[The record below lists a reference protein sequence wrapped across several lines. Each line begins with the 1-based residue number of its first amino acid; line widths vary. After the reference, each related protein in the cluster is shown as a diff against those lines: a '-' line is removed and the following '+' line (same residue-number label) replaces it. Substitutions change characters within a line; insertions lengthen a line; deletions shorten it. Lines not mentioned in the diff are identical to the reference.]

1 MPNLAGEKLN
11 RPIPLQDLPVI
22 QFDDH
27 IDDLPVHKKR
37 RTLAPYLLLVPA
49 LLALILALAYPL
61 GRQIIMS
68 FQEFGLAQQIGTE
81 PPKWVGLQNYKT
93 LVTDR
98 AIWAIII
105 RSIIFCFVNAAAT
118 MIIGVGISVL
128 MTKLNK
134 SVRLFL
140 STCLLFAWAMPVIA
154 AMTVWQWLFDTEHG
168 VINWVLTNM
177 GLDFKQHAWLVE
189 PLSFYFVATIIIV
202 WMSVPFVVFSVYAAL
217 TQVSDEV
224 LEASA
229 LDGATGW
236 QRFAYIIFPTIAPVI
251 AVVAVLQIIWDL
263 RVFTQIYYLQGAGGL
278 ASKTDLL
285 GTYLYRLGISQ
296 ANYGVASAVALFMLL
311 LTLII
316 TAWYVRS
323 LLKESA

>member
-1 MPNLAGEKLN
+1 MYVAEPHANPRIWLAGYSVWSELRVGNLERVSVPRQVYFRDQGHPVQLRVVLN
-11 RPIPLQDLPVI
+11 FGVI
-22 QFDDH
+22 HQGEVASLSAVDVVLRGQLNQLGAAFN
-27 IDDLPVHKKR
+27 LNS
-37 RTLAPYLLLVPA
+37 PA
-49 LLALILALAYPL
+49 LIVRQVQVKLVQIVLRGQVNDRLDL
-61 GRQIIMS
+61 G
-68 FQEFGLAQQIGTE
+68 G
-81 PPKWVGLQNYKT
+81 
-93 LVTDR
+93 
-98 AIWAIII
+98 
-105 RSIIFCFVNAAAT
+105 
-118 MIIGVGISVL
+118 
-128 MTKLNK
+128 
-134 SVRLFL
+134 
-140 STCLLFAWAMPVIA
+140 
-154 AMTVWQWLFDTEHG
+154 
-168 VINWVLTNM
+168 
-177 GLDFKQHAWLVE
+177 
-189 PLSFYFVATIIIV
+189 ATIIIV